1 MFLAIIR
8 RFTVYPRPEDAA
20 DYGELDSLAR
30 LKTGVFA
37 ASFALRLDGKQHSF
51 SMIAIKI

>member
-30 LKTGVFA
+30 LKTGVIA